1 MQYLVK
7 EKGFI
12 QSEDKEV
19 KSPCCFSF
27 EGVRGGI
34 SPLNQWTIS
43 RNSASWKYWISVPS
57 SGPRLGFVVEGSET
71 GQVNKK
77 IHGEYHVMAELTFHD
92 YLYVLKLV
100 EATW

>member
-1 MQYLVK
+1 
-7 EKGFI
+7 
-12 QSEDKEV
+12 
-19 KSPCCFSF
+19 
-27 EGVRGGI
+27 
-34 SPLNQWTIS
+34 
-43 RNSASWKYWISVPS
+43 VPS